1 MDSSLIPENLTWKD
15 IAMLEETIPGD
26 LIGTM

>member
-1 MDSSLIPENLTWKD
+1 MSDSLIPETLTWKD
-15 IAMLEETIPGD
+15 IGMLEETIPGD

>member
-1 MDSSLIPENLTWKD
+1 MDPSLIPDTLTWKD
-15 IAMLEETIPGD
+15 IGMLEGVIPGD

>member
-15 IAMLEETIPGD
+15 IGMLEEIIPGD

>member
-1 MDSSLIPENLTWKD
+1 MDETLIPETITWKD
-15 IAMLEETIPGD
+15 IAMLEELIPGD

>member
-1 MDSSLIPENLTWKD
+1 MDETLIPETITWKD
-15 IAMLEETIPGD
+15 IAMLEGLIPGD